1 MKSKEKKNL
10 IGAKGV
16 RVPGTID
23 LTSALPVKK
32 TKSSKKLDEGTPQK
46 KKTHVDVALRVAQ
59 VSTASMGK
67 FDAER
72 YNEPKRPQV
81 KKTPRQLE
89 ITKKKS
95 GGPNFAS
102 EKEQSLNLLTKVLKK
117 QTAPPPPLSAV
128 PKPSKKALKKEAK
141 KDNKGNKK
149 RKKKNLGDGDTEI
162 NLEPSVNKKVQ
173 QNKGKKQT
181 FANKSKGGSNKG
193 SKKGGSK
200 KKGSKKGKSRK

>member
-10 IGAKGV
+10 IAAKGA

-23 LTSALPVKK
+23 LTSALPVKR

-81 KKTPRQLE
+81 RKTPRQLE

-95 GGPNFAS
+95 GGPNNFAS

-141 KDNKGNKK
+141 KDNKG
-149 RKKKNLGDGDTEI
+149 KKK
-162 NLEPSVNKKVQ
+162 KKF
-173 QNKGKKQT
+173 G
-181 FANKSKGGSNKG
+181 
-193 SKKGGSK
+193 
-200 KKGSKKGKSRK
+200 